1 MSDCILKFWPKEE
14 VKEIKTEQIK
24 KGLHDSKIIDEPKE
38 LWGEQGYEAG
48 SAMNDYFEPVL
59 NPEWA
64 KQYFPTIALMIEE
77 KGYGVE
83 SGEEDFEY
91 VDRLNVVSIKGG
103 EGAFDSWN
111 KMCAELEKITGDKY
125 QGGWELL

>member
-1 MSDCILKFWPKEE
+1 MSDYILKFWPKEE

-24 KGLHDSKIIDEPKE
+24 TGFSNSKIIGNPKE
-38 LWGEQGYEAG
+38 LWGEQGFEAG
-48 SAMNDYFEPVL
+48 TSMNDYFEPVL
-59 NPEWA
+59 NPECA
-64 KQYFPTIALMIEE
+64 KVYFTSIALMIEE

-103 EGAFDSWN
+103 EGAFDKWD
-111 KMCAELEKITGDKY
+111 KMCAELENITGDEYK
-125 QGGWELL
+125 GGWELL